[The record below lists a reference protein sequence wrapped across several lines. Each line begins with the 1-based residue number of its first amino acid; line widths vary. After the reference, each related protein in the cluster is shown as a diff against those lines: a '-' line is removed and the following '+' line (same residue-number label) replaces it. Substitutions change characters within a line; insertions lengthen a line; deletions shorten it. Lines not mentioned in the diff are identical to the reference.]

1 MMKITERINELLET
15 YRMVFLVQFPV
26 TGTITAYAQN
36 VRDVDYLCMICGKVK
51 DDDVFS
57 YLDQLYWYYEDLGD
71 EEMAATY
78 KNAISQLQKQEG
90 LICTY

>member
-15 YRMVFLVQFPV
+15 YRTVFLVQLPV

-36 VRDVDYLCMICGKVK
+36 VRDVDYLCMIWGKVK

-57 YLDQLYWYYEDLGD
+57 DLDQLYWYYKELED
-71 EEMAATY
+71 EEMAAKY
-78 KNAISQLQKQEG
+78 KNAISQLQEQEAQK
-90 LICTY
+90 